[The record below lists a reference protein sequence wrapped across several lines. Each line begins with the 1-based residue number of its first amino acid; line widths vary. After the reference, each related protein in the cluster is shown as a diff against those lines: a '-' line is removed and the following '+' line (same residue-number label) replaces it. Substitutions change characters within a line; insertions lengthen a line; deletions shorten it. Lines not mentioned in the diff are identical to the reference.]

1 MTLFQKIEN
10 VKFDVTP
17 PPFCNLLFSLV
28 LETKR
33 ESNFKVSKIS
43 ISANEY
49 QFKILFKHSIEENFL
64 NNNNAT
70 LPCILKSENIQRI
83 KNLIKGI
90 TFYVF
95 KVA

>member
-33 ESNFKVSKIS
+33 ESNFKLAKFLFQQ
-43 ISANEY
+43 Y